1 MWDWAIWIAL
11 AVAICSGIAAIVSV
25 LTRARELVRHGT
37 RVYSRAAAGLSA
49 IEAKAELAATK
60 AETVGE
66 KSIELEKSV
75 ARLRRS
81 IAQVAV
87 LRAALDEVDTR
98 FGWLRA
104 FL

>member
-1 MWDWAIWIAL
+1 VWDWVIWIAL
-11 AVAICSGIAAIVSV
+11 AVAICSGIAAAVIVLRRVS
-25 LTRARELVRHGT
+25 ELVRQSM

-60 AETVGE
+60 AERVGDTT
-66 KSIELEKSV
+66 IELERSV

-81 IAQVAV
+81 TAQLTI
-87 LRAALDEVDTR
+87 LRAALDGVYEQFAWVR
-98 FGWLRA
+98 V